1 MGNSKDNNIKELI
14 WELKG
19 QLPEVINMKLLPIYP
34 YFIQKMGNENIQT
47 YQFEVVILI

>member
-19 QLPEVINMKLLPIYP
+19 QLPEVINMKLLPIISLLYP
-34 YFIQKMGNENIQT
+34 QNG
-47 YQFEVVILI
+47 